1 MIKDTLKEIRE
12 KTGMNKKEFANY
24 IGVKYTTYNGYET
37 GAREPASDFLILISK
52 MFDVSV
58 DYIVGLT
65 DEAEVLHSYSLK
77 SAEMEHIS
85 KFRELD
91 DIGKEIITFLLDKEL
106 QRVNELEMARAH
118 SSKSRESQTMVD
130 IKEVA
135 SSRIIPYFQKIASAG
150 SGEYLFDYIPTDTIK
165 VPLDHISQ
173 EADFV
178 VGVNG
183 DSMEP
188 NYHDGDKVLV
198 KKTTEKLQKDQVGIF
213 MIGNDVLIKRVG
225 DEGLLS
231 DNKNYPGIP
240 YTGTQD
246 IKCIGEVVGKTV
258 PGHEKNLSDTD
269 LQALSFKAKMF
280 NENPKISSFPFG
292 NR

>member
-65 DEAEVLHSYSLK
+65 DESEVLHSYSLK
-77 SAEMEHIS
+77 STEMDHIS
-85 KFRELD
+85 KIRELD
-91 DIGKEIITFLLDKEL
+91 DCGRETIEILLDREL
-106 QRVNELEMARAH
+106 KRVREL
-118 SSKSRESQTMVD
+118 KTIREEIYGELPYDKPDKDTPTK
-130 IKEVA
+130 IVA
-135 SSRIIPYFQKIASAG
+135 FFPKIASAG
-150 SGEYLFDYIPTDTIK
+150 SGDYLFDYIPTDTIE

-173 EADFV
+173 DADFV

-188 NYHDGDKVLV
+188 HYHDGDKVLV
-198 KKTTEKLQKDQVGIF
+198 KKTTEKLQKDRVGIF

-246 IKCIGEVVGKTV
+246 IKCIGEVVGKTAV
-258 PGHEKNLSDTD
+258 PGYERNLSDTD